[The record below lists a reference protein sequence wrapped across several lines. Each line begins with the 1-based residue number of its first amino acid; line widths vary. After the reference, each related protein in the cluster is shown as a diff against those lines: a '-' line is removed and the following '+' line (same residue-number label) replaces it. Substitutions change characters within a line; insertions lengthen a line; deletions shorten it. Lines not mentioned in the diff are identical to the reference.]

1 MKFFTKQL
9 CEQTQVWS
17 FLMNFTN
24 RDEDE
29 ESIKENKEW
38 YHEQGRDYEAEQKH
52 NYEKSYKVK

>member
-1 MKFFTKQL
+1 MIFFTKQL

-29 ESIKENKEW
+29 ESIFKTL
-38 YHEQGRDYEAEQKH
+38 
-52 NYEKSYKVK
+52 